1 MKANPWWVHPV
12 LLTTGLIYGANYSIA
27 KSLMPEPVSAFGF
40 IFLRVLVAGLIFW
53 LLSWAFVNES
63 IESRRDFLKLMASAF
78 FGAAVN
84 MLLFFKGLSMTSP
97 VNGSLIMTLTPVVVV
112 TVSYFVLRERITSRK
127 VLGLAL
133 GFGGAVFLI
142 GLHEFSISNESLLG
156 DLMMIGNASTYAVY
170 LVLVKPLMARYHPI
184 TVMKWV
190 FLFGLIFI
198 TPFSIGEA
206 VSIPFA
212 TLNTSQWFSMAYVI
226 LGTTVF
232 AYIANAA
239 ALKHINSSVV
249 GYYIFLQP
257 LFAALIEVVTGRELP
272 TVGKLISATLI
283 FLGVY
288 LVSVRRG

>member
-1 MKANPWWVHPV
+1 M
-12 LLTTGLIYGANYSIA
+12 LTTGLIYGANYSIA

-40 IFLRVLVAGLIFW
+40 IFLRVLVAGFVFW
-53 LLSWAFVNES
+53 LLSWVFVNES
-63 IESRRDFLKLMASAF
+63 IESKRDFLKLMASAF

-156 DLMMIGNASTYAVY
+156 DLMIMGNASTYAVY

-184 TVMKWV
+184 TVMKWI

-206 VSIPFA
+206 VNTPFA
-212 TLNTSQWFSMAYVI
+212 TLNTSQWLSMAYVI

-272 TVGKLISATLI
+272 TVGKLVSAALI
-283 FLGVY
+283 FMGVY

>member
-1 MKANPWWVHPV
+1 M

-156 DLMMIGNASTYAVY
+156 DLMIIGNASTYAVY

>member
-156 DLMMIGNASTYAVY
+156 DLMIIGNASTYAVY

-272 TVGKLISATLI
+272 TVGKLISAALI
-283 FLGVY
+283 FMGVY